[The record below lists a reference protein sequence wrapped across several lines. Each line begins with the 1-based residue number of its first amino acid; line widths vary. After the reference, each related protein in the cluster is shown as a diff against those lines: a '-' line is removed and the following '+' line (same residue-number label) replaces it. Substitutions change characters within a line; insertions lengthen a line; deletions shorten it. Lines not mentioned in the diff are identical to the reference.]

1 LRTPLIAG
9 NWKMHKTVA
18 EARSLAGAVVDGL
31 TMAAVD
37 VRGDCDV
44 VVCPPFTAL
53 AAVAD
58 VVRGREA
65 RGSGI
70 HVTLHVGAQDAFWGD
85 AGAFTGAVAMPMVAE
100 LASHVIV
107 GHSERRTLFGE
118 TDDDVNRKVHAAFAH
133 DLVPIVCV
141 GETAAARDEG
151 RADDVVLGQLDAA
164 TAGIAPDEAERLVVA
179 YEPVWAIGTGR
190 ACDAG
195 EAARIAA
202 LVRVR
207 LAGAFGDPV
216 GRSVRV
222 LYGGSVNPGNIAAYL
237 AADDV
242 DGALVGGASLDAT
255 SFLALVHAART

>member
-1 LRTPLIAG
+1 
-9 NWKMHKTVA
+9 MHKTVA
-18 EARSLAGAVVDGL
+18 EARALAGAVVDGVAASS
-31 TMAAVD
+31 MAD
-37 VRGDCDV
+37 RDDRLGCDV
-44 VVCPPFTAL
+44 VLCPPFTAL

-58 VVRGREA
+58 VVRGSDASGDDA
-65 RGSGI
+65 RGSG
-70 HVTLHVGAQDAFWGD
+70 VYVGAQDAFWGD

-118 TDDDVNRKVHAAFAH
+118 TDDGVNRKVHAAFAH
-133 DLVPIVCV
+133 NLVPIVCV

-151 RADDVVLGQLDAA
+151 RADAVVLGQLDAA
-164 TAGIAPDEAERLVVA
+164 TDGIAPDEAERLVVA

-202 LVRVR
+202 LVRAR
-207 LAGAFGDPV
+207 LAEAFGDRV
-216 GRSVRV
+216 GRSVRA

-237 AADDV
+237 AAEDV
-242 DGALVGGASLDAT
+242 DGALVGGASLDAA
-255 SFLALVHAART
+255 SFLALVNAARN